1 VNCAICDTRKPK
13 RTCPAQA
20 ALTES
25 AAGKGAE
32 ICTLCCAQG
41 REETLDCPLSCEYL
55 RTAHRHERSDVEFDI
70 DKAPNRD
77 VTITD
82 AFLEQFQIP
91 LALLATA
98 LADAGIRSEK
108 ATDYDAREALEATIQ
123 KYRGAISGLPVETPA
138 LTPLTAALCAGLE
151 KGIEVVRKLE
161 MEAAGKIMS
170 DDQDILR
177 MIVFLQRLEFANNN
191 GRRRSRAF
199 LDFIHGFRMPLPA
212 ELPGG
217 EMDLS

>member
-1 VNCAICDTRKPK
+1 MNCAICDTRKPK

-25 AAGKGAE
+25 AAGKGAA

-55 RTAHRHERSDVEFDI
+55 RTAHRHERSNVEFDI

-138 LTPLTAALCAGLE
+138 QTPLTAALCVGLE
-151 KGIEVVRKLE
+151 KGVEVFRKLE
-161 MEAAGKIMS
+161 MEAAGKIMT

-191 GRRRSRAF
+191 GRRLSKAF
-199 LDFIHGFRMPLPA
+199 LDFIHGFRMPLPP